1 MPLDVATGL
10 GLPGRCGTYVSVGLD
25 VWHLAAAEQLTSTCK
40 SVVLAAALLRGH
52 IDPGRALAAARL
64 EEDFQ
69 AEEWGRVEAGHDLDE
84 ADLRSRVFA
93 PSLFVR
99 LLQMQ

>member
-1 MPLDVATGL
+1 MRA
-10 GLPGRCGTYVSVGLD
+10 GLD
-25 VWHLAAAEQLTSTCK
+25 AWHLAAAEQLTATCK

-52 IDPGRALAAARL
+52 IAPAVALAAARL

-99 LLQMQ
+99 LLQLR